1 VGAAGACA
9 LVNRNLNPSH
19 AHMRG
24 IDALRQSA
32 VRREL
37 AKLCLHTVFFL
48 FSWYFSL
55 LKGLVICLI
64 LYDSLFL
71 YLIGYK
77 SGAYWLMGLLR

>member
-1 VGAAGACA
+1 MLEGYEGHHSRDVPTGYF
-9 LVNRNLNPSH
+9 
-19 AHMRG
+19 HMRG

-55 LKGLVICLI
+55 MKGLIIFLI

-71 YLIGYK
+71 YFVGYK
-77 SGAYWLMGLLR
+77 SGAYWLMGLLQ